1 MTLPLRVTQVPSKS
15 FQGALPVA
23 PRQAQRD
30 RSGST
35 HAWDGPRLRSLLEDQ
50 GGTLGPCGVEQR
62 FDDEHL
68 GLIRA
73 GEMLALPAL
82 VIVAGETDAIIEQ
95 SDDGNV
101 LTGRRG
107 SSNDCRL
114 IFRHAYGR
122 VRCTLRTVNTT
133 GDVHIGLLDHR
144 RFDEVQA
151 INILRPRGT
160 RGDTR
165 GSLWTTLEYRADPLC
180 ELQGIAWRGGLIQIA
195 SISLSP

>member
-1 MTLPLRVTQVPSKS
+1 MTLPLRVTPVPSTDS
-15 FQGALPVA
+15 RNALPVVKNH
-23 PRQAQRD
+23 
-30 RSGST
+30 S
-35 HAWDGPRLRSLLEDQ
+35 WDDPRLRSLLEGH
-50 GGTLGPCGVEQR
+50 GGVLGPCTIEQH
-62 FDDEHL
+62 FGDEHL
-68 GLIRA
+68 GLVKA

-82 VIVAGETDAIIEQ
+82 VVVAGEADAIIEQ

-101 LTGRRG
+101 LTGRRS

-122 VRCTLRTVNTT
+122 VRCTLRTVGNT
-133 GDVHIGLLDHR
+133 GDVHIGLLEHR

-151 INILRPRGT
+151 INLLRPRGS

-165 GSLWTTLEYRADPLC
+165 GCLWTTIEYRADPLC